1 MDISQSSGYRDFIW
15 AIELNRWSLELI
27 GLWPNTDGIVKRKL
41 GPDIRA
47 GFIFIMILFISGI
60 PLVCA
65 LTRVW
70 GNMALMIDNLR
81 ITLPIL
87 TVLLKLVIMR
97 WKQSVLLCIIDM
109 IAEDWL
115 ALKLSVERNVMLKY
129 ARRARLIMICG
140 FIILISL
147 FILVIVLPYFG
158 LPFRHL
164 TNLTDR
170 NKPLPLQSY
179 YFYDTDKSPQ
189 FELTFFAQAVTI
201 FLVIIIYIAV
211 NAFVGCVILHICGQL
226 ENFRGR
232 LNNLISCKDFTRILS
247 SSIEIHLR
255 LIRFANNTEN
265 AFTLMLFV
273 LIFQFGIGFC
283 LCGFILLS
291 VMTDENVNV
300 ANFTLIS
307 YMIVAVVSLFMQT
320 FLYCFGGDLI
330 TEQCDA
336 VYRTICDLEWYTL
349 ESRKARN
356 LILLMLLAKE
366 PFRITA
372 GKILPLT
379 MTTFCSLL
387 KTSAGY
393 ISLLL
398 AKRN

>member
-1 MDISQSSGYRDFIW
+1 
-15 AIELNRWSLELI
+15 
-27 GLWPNTDGIVKRKL
+27 
-41 GPDIRA
+41 
-47 GFIFIMILFISGI
+47 
-60 PLVCA
+60 
-65 LTRVW
+65 
-70 GNMALMIDNLR
+70 
-81 ITLPIL
+81 
-87 TVLLKLVIMR
+87 
-97 WKQSVLLCIIDM
+97 M

-255 LIRFANNTEN
+255 LIRW
-265 AFTLMLFV
+265 V
-273 LIFQFGIGFC
+273 LII
-283 LCGFILLS
+283 
-291 VMTDENVNV
+291 T
-300 ANFTLIS
+300 
-307 YMIVAVVSLFMQT
+307 MQ
-320 FLYCFGGDLI
+320 
-330 TEQCDA
+330 
-336 VYRTICDLEWYTL
+336 
-349 ESRKARN
+349 
-356 LILLMLLAKE
+356 
-366 PFRITA
+366 
-372 GKILPLT
+372 
-379 MTTFCSLL
+379 
-387 KTSAGY
+387 
-393 ISLLL
+393 
-398 AKRN
+398 